1 MRLFPQNEQTF
12 LKAWMH
18 EGEINRKRRRWWFSR
33 AVTIARRGFYNQWGP
48 DKADSDLQLLV
59 TFSTLTSGDI
69 PSTSPASML
78 TSQLMLLLQLV
89 SRALSCQLD
98 HFASDVLHRQQV
110 EEEEERAQLQVCL
123 QTTRPMNCIE
133 YPEAPRLL
141 WAPENA
147 PRPHNHWDSLL
158 LFSFEQLLAL
168 SSCFSLTTPVAACV
182 SINF

>member
-1 MRLFPQNEQTF
+1 M
-12 LKAWMH
+12 
-18 EGEINRKRRRWWFSR
+18 
-33 AVTIARRGFYNQWGP
+33 ARRGFYNQWGP

-98 HFASDVLHRQQV
+98 HFASDVLHRQQGEG

-123 QTTRPMNCIE
+123 QTTRPLNCIE

-141 WAPENA
+141 WGPENA

-168 SSCFSLTTPVAACV
+168 SSCFSLTPVAACV
-182 SINF
+182 NINF